1 MPSDPVTGEEGEVI
15 NDDDIPDPD
24 KEVDNLTQLRKA
36 AGLPELIADDLP
48 SSNATKMMSLLE
60 QNTKWQFFQSKWELF
75 FIVMTCWGCT
85 LPKELFDQTDGESE
99 WQLDQVYLCPWIEA
113 G

>member
-48 SSNATKMMSLLE
+48 SSNAAKMMSLLE
-60 QNTKWQFFQSKWELF
+60 QNTK
-75 FIVMTCWGCT
+75 
-85 LPKELFDQTDGESE
+85 
-99 WQLDQVYLCPWIEA
+99 
-113 G
+113 